1 VSSQC
6 LAALR
11 SMQTMTQ
18 IAWGASKSKYGKI
31 VDRIELVT
39 LTPQSQLLNFVT
51 TSKLDHSLWTG
62 QAKDGICG
70 EWACGGTALHDAR
83 RHNL

>member
-18 IAWGASKSKYGKI
+18 IAWGAAKSKYGKI

-51 TSKLDHSLWTG
+51 TSKLDQSLDWTSQG
-62 QAKDGICG
+62 WYLWRMGVWWNGAP
-70 EWACGGTALHDAR
+70 
-83 RHNL
+83 